1 MQLAESKNW
10 TIEMLLTILLDRYQ
24 ISMCTMTMSLG
35 SGKTVIPDSRGPYLK
50 SSHWQ
55 CLTNGYVPFVKC
67 LENRQFKKKEYT
79 K

>member
-35 SGKTVIPDSRGPYLK
+35 SGIGSGKTGPYLK

-55 CLTNGYVPFVKC
+55 CLTSGYVPFVKC